1 LNSPPPTGCLKY
13 TGYLKARFDYDPAT
27 LQLTTENLDATF
39 YQGQTLVR
47 SIDSLGRP
55 SGYSLQD
62 VASSALSVVNYT
74 YGSSGRLSTVS
85 DGTDTFTY
93 AYENNSNLL
102 ASLTGPQHTTAYTY
116 EPNRNVMTILD
127 NQVSGSSLAKYAY
140 SYDAL
145 GRRDDRSQ
153 SGSAISTSTDD
164 FSYNSRS
171 EVIAS
176 SNSAETT
183 AKWNPTYSFDNIGN
197 RKSSTGFQPVAS
209 YSSNNVNQYSAIGS
223 ASPIHDLDGNLTS
236 DGGTWTYTWNN
247 ENRLTTATSGSARLR
262 FTYDYQ
268 GRLVQQLKETENQT
282 TGNWE
287 TDDSVVFVYDGWN
300 RIAKYIDSTL
310 DSTYLFGLDLSGSMQ
325 GAGGVGGLLKEGD
338 LYPTYDANGNVMQKL
353 DGTGA
358 TVMNVVYDPFGNM
371 ISGILVGEY
380 GFSTKPL
387 IDDLDWYYYGF
398 RYYDPE
404 TGRWPSRDP
413 IGKEGGLNVY
423 AMVANDTVSKWDV
436 LGQKPPCSDFSK
448 TRGSGDSA
456 EGRTDDIQDST
467 PVPNGCSNP
476 VPIPANML
484 FRPVCNGHDIC
495 YQTCGSDKSSCDSQ
509 FLSDM
514 RDICNSFLPWLPQ
527 VAARCHVTALVFY
540 RAVVAFGGS
549 FHEEGQDERCKWEA
563 CCE

>member
-1 LNSPPPTGCLKY
+1 MAFDAETLPSGFYGNLVLNRT
-13 TGYLKARFDYDPAT
+13 YDT
-27 LQLTTENLDATF
+27 
-39 YQGQTLVR
+39 
-47 SIDSLGRP
+47 LGR
-55 SGYSLQD
+55 SEGYNLGGTLSP
-62 VASSALSVVNYT
+62 VSAT
-74 YGSSGRLSTVS
+74 YGYEATGRLSTVS
-85 DGTDTFTY
+85 DGSDTFTY

-176 SNSAETT
+176 SNSAETD
-183 AKWNPTYSFDNIGN
+183 AKWNPTYSFDKIGN
-197 RKSSTGFQPVAS
+197 RKSSTGWKPVAS
-209 YSSNNVNQYSAIGS
+209 YSTNSINQYTLLGS

-247 ENRLTTATSGSARLR
+247 ENRLTVATNGSARLR

-338 LYPTYDANGNVMQKL
+338 LYPTFDANGNIMQKL

-358 TVMNVVYDPFGNM
+358 TVMNVVYDPCGNI
-371 ISGILVGEY
+371 ISGTLVGEY

-398 RYYDPE
+398 SYYDPV
-404 TGRWPSRDP
+404 TGRWPNRDP
-413 IGKEGGLNVY
+413 MGEMGGLNLYGMIDNDSINQWDYLGLKKSVKKCLKKLKKCVGNESKY
-423 AMVANDTVSKWDV
+423 RAAIDAMEKAGSKWAKADNDCAASWV
-436 LGQKPPCSDFSK
+436 
-448 TRGSGDSA
+448 
-456 EGRTDDIQDST
+456 
-467 PVPNGCSNP
+467 N
-476 VPIPANML
+476 
-484 FRPVCNGHDIC
+484 
-495 YQTCGSDKSSCDSQ
+495 Y
-509 FLSDM
+509 LSDCL
-514 RDICNSFLPWLPQ
+514 DVCPPTKANIESCAHGKAKNGAECK
-527 VAARCHVTALVFY
+527 AAKKAW
-540 RAVVAFGGS
+540 
-549 FHEEGQDERCKWEA
+549 DEYSDAIAEA
-563 CCE
+563 ADEFKDAEKACYSAYKSCLK